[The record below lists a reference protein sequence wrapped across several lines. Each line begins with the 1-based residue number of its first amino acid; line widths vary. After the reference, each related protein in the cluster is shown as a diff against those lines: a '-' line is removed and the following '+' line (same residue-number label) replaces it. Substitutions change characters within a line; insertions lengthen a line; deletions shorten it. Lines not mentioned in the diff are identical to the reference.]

1 MSIHFEGSGADLSL
15 RADREYWINNMHEEI
30 SSSTPL
36 FFRKL
41 DPDSAG
47 KETDT
52 SRNRLMFTWSEAAS
66 DDVMKLCG
74 GSLSNTFAFFYSVVS
89 MLLFKYSNDPLVTVE
104 TPVLAA
110 SGLKPSAAGK
120 LPLILRTCGKDS
132 FKNWLNKAQKV
143 IKDAYQHSSLP
154 LHYIYS
160 LAGSGDPE
168 FSLRNMLLI
177 VEGMHDTTDLQH
189 YENEIILVLRTGE
202 GSIRL
207 EVLYDPACFSGPHI
221 RGCCRQLEQLVQDAL
236 SRPDA
241 EVSELSILPEE
252 EQRKLIKEFNETG
265 RTMERPM
272 TIHEG
277 FEEQAVRTPDRI
289 ALIFGD
295 ERLTYREINERSGRL
310 ARLLR
315 MRGVGPDTIV
325 GLLAERSAEMIIG
338 LLAILKAGGAY
349 LPIDPD
355 YPAERI
361 RYMLEHSRTQLLLT
375 HRAENFTTGHPCEQL
390 RITDLLE
397 LPETGGYEAASAEG
411 GHLAYV
417 IYTSGST
424 GKPKGVMIEHRQ
436 VINFAAGMASR
447 LELEQYSSF
456 LCVTTVSFDIFVL
469 EAIVPLLYGMQVVLS
484 VKGEDIDGRK
494 LAQTMAANSVDI
506 MQTTPSRL
514 QLLLND
520 EAFLAAARQLKVIL
534 CGGEALPAQIVSR
547 LAGFRQLRLFNMYGP
562 TETTVWSLVAEV
574 DISGPIRI
582 GRPIQNTEVFILD
595 EKGALLPIG
604 AVGELCIGGQGLAR
618 GYLFNEAETG
628 SRFVPSPFGER
639 EKLYKSGDMAR
650 WHYDG
655 TLEFCGRKDNQLKIR
670 GYRIEPGEI
679 EERLLELAGITDVK
693 VVDKDV
699 AGSKFLCAYYVA
711 DHSYSPQAL
720 RSKMKSVLPDYMVP
734 AHFIRLDSMP
744 YTDNG
749 KTNLRILKELPFEER
764 REWEAPDGADEAFL
778 LDELR
783 KALNLSEI
791 GVTDPIFEFGANS
804 LNIMRFVQ
812 RIQSNYEIQYED
824 IVQSPTIREIAAKA
838 VPRRR
843 GIAEVLASYN
853 RSGLE
858 QIPEEIHSGL
868 SRYRAGYLEA
878 YKDIAA
884 GDITEHRNILL
895 SGSTGY
901 LGIHLLRELL
911 HNTSSTL
918 TLIIR
923 GADALEAE
931 NRLSRC
937 YFYYF
942 RESLQPLRSRLE
954 VIAGDL
960 TEDNFGMEQEAY
972 RQMADSISCVINS
985 AADVSHYGLY
995 ETFRKANVQSVTR
1008 LIEFCLSGSK
1018 KDLYHVS
1025 TTSVGNGYLEDQE
1038 YQLLTEEQACIGQQA
1053 ENYYVAS
1060 KAEAESLVLQA
1071 RGQGINTTILR
1082 VGNLVFQSA
1091 TGRCQENINSNAFYQ
1106 RLRSFLELGR
1116 IPDIPGMDMELS
1128 YVDKVSEAIMLLL
1141 FRPILQNE
1149 IFHICNPHLLPYG
1162 QFAGLA
1168 AESGY
1173 ELQMLEP
1180 AKFADFLVNHYEE
1193 ARYRE
1198 AVDVLLVHF
1207 NLLAR
1212 QKSTQVVLSSEK
1224 TAHILEQLGFLWEPA
1239 NPEHIRLMLE
1249 FGSGIGFFR
1258 SPELV
1263 GG

>member
-1 MSIHFEGSGADLSL
+1 MSIHFEGGGADLSL
-15 RADREYWINNMHEEI
+15 RADREYWTSKIHEEM

-41 DPDSAG
+41 DPDNAV
-47 KETDT
+47 KEADAC
-52 SRNRLMFTWSEAAS
+52 RNRLMFTWSEATS
-66 DDVMKLCG
+66 DRVMKLCG
-74 GSLSNTFAFFYSVVS
+74 SSLPNTFAFFYSVVS

-104 TPVLAA
+104 APVLAA
-110 SGLKPSAAGK
+110 GGLKPSAVGK
-120 LPLILRTCGKDS
+120 LPLILRTSGQYS
-132 FKNWLNKAQKV
+132 FKDWLNKAQKV
-143 IKDAYQHSSLP
+143 IKEAYQHSALP

-160 LAGSGDPE
+160 LAGSVDPE
-168 FSLRNMLLI
+168 FSLRNMLLM
-177 VEGMHDTTDLQH
+177 VEGMHDITDLQH
-189 YENEIILVLRTGE
+189 YENEIILILHTGK
-202 GSIRL
+202 GSIGL
-207 EVLYDPACFSGPHI
+207 EVLYDPACFSGSHI
-221 RGCCRQLEQLVQDAL
+221 QGCCMQLEQLIQDAL
-236 SRPDA
+236 SRPETD
-241 EVSELSILPEE
+241 VSELSILPEAE
-252 EQRKLIKEFNETG
+252 RRKLIKEFNGTG
-265 RTMERPM
+265 CSIDRPM
-272 TIHEG
+272 TIHEC
-277 FEEQAVRTPDRI
+277 FEEQAVRTPDQI

-295 ERLTYREINERSGRL
+295 ERLTYQEVNERSGRL
-310 ARLLR
+310 AKWLR
-315 MRGVGPDTIV
+315 MKGVGPDTVV

-375 HRAENFTTGHPCEQL
+375 HRAGDFTTGHPCEQL

-397 LPETGGYEAASAEG
+397 LPESGGYEAASAEG

-424 GKPKGVMIEHRQ
+424 GQPKGVMIEHRQ
-436 VINFAAGMASR
+436 VVNFAAGMASR
-447 LELEQYSSF
+447 LELERYSSF

-494 LAQTMAANSVDI
+494 LAQTMTANSVDI

-520 EAFLAAARQLKVIL
+520 EAFRTAARQLKVIL
-534 CGGEALPAQIVSR
+534 CGGEALPVQIVSR
-547 LAGFRQLRLFNMYGP
+547 LAGFRQIRLFNMYGP

-574 DISGPIRI
+574 DINGPIRI

-595 EKGALLPIG
+595 ENGALLPIG

-618 GYLFNEAETG
+618 GYLFNEPETG

-639 EKLYKSGDMAR
+639 EKLYKTGDMAR
-650 WHYDG
+650 WHHDG

-679 EERLLELAGITDVK
+679 EERLLKLAGITEVK

-699 AGSKFLCAYYVA
+699 AGNKFLCAYYVA
-711 DHSYSPQAL
+711 DRSYTPQTL
-720 RSKMKSVLPDYMVP
+720 RNEMKSVLPDYMVP
-734 AHFIRLDSMP
+734 AHFIRLDCMP

-783 KALNLSEI
+783 NALNLSEI

-812 RIQSNYEIQYED
+812 RIQSSYEIQYED

-838 VPRRR
+838 VPRKR
-843 GIAEVLASYN
+843 GIAEVMASYN
-853 RSGLE
+853 RTGPE

-868 SRYRAGYLEA
+868 SRYRADYLET
-878 YKDIAA
+878 YKDISAV
-884 GDITEHRNILL
+884 DITGHNNILL
-895 SGSTGY
+895 TGSTGY
-901 LGIHLLRELL
+901 LGIHLLRGLL
-911 HNTSSTL
+911 DGTSSTL

-923 GADALEAE
+923 GADVLEAE

-942 RESLQPLRSRLE
+942 RKPLEPLFSRLKI
-954 VIAGDL
+954 IAGDL
-960 TEDNFGMEQEAY
+960 TEDNFGMEREAY
-972 RQMADSISCVINS
+972 RQLAESISCVINS

-995 ETFRKANVQSVTR
+995 ETFRKANVQSVAH

-1018 KDLYHVS
+1018 KDLYHIS
-1025 TTSVGNGYLEDQE
+1025 TTSVGNGYLEDKQ
-1038 YQLLTEEQACIGQQA
+1038 YQLVTEEQACIGQQA

-1060 KAEAESLVLQA
+1060 KAEAEKLVLQA
-1071 RGQGINTTILR
+1071 RGQGINTTIFR

-1091 TGRCQENINSNAFYQ
+1091 TGRCQENVTSNAFYQ

-1116 IPDIPGMDMELS
+1116 MPDIRGMDMELS
-1128 YVDKVSEAIMLLL
+1128 YVDKVSEAIMRLL
-1141 FRPILQNE
+1141 FRPALHNE
-1149 IFHICNPHLLPYG
+1149 IFHICNPHLLPYS

-1168 AESGY
+1168 AENGY

-1224 TAHILEQLGFLWEPA
+1224 TVYILERLGFLWEPA

-1258 SPELV
+1258 SPELIS
-1263 GG
+1263 G